1 MKFETNKQTLFSF
14 KNALMAGIL
23 LAMGVQ
29 SVSAEERTIDISGDN
44 TSSDYKS
51 YSTSVAIPAGDI
63 VNVKMARYCYF
74 SSTVTGS
81 GLLNLYGGGER
92 CYLGTK
98 SGSQWA
104 NMTNFKG
111 DIHIHPFVENS
122 PKAGFWGVILAH
134 GGKSFSPENI
144 NDAIN
149 SGKVNKTMEN
159 NHVTLHAGATIATE
173 ANTSGAG
180 FRIGEL
186 QMEAGSTLHGYMK
199 DKRAVYYLLGCMNS
213 DATLAG
219 TIIPSKDYENT
230 LLGIIKEGTG
240 SVYSLDGRRVNASNL
255 QPGLY
260 IKNGKKVVV
269 K

>member
-51 YSTSVAIPAGDI
+51 YSASVAIPAGDI

-74 SSTVTGS
+74 SSTVTGG

-159 NHVTLHAGATIATE
+159 NHVTLHAGATI
-173 ANTSGAG
+173 
-180 FRIGEL
+180 
-186 QMEAGSTLHGYMK
+186 
-199 DKRAVYYLLGCMNS
+199 
-213 DATLAG
+213 LAG
-219 TIIPSKDYENT
+219 TIIQSKDYENT

>member
-159 NHVTLHAGATIATE
+159 NHVTLHAGTTI
-173 ANTSGAG
+173 
-180 FRIGEL
+180 
-186 QMEAGSTLHGYMK
+186 
-199 DKRAVYYLLGCMNS
+199 
-213 DATLAG
+213 LAG

-255 QPGLY
+255 QLGLY
-260 IKNGKKVVV
+260 VKNGKKVVV

>member
-159 NHVTLHAGATIATE
+159 NHVTLHAGATI
-173 ANTSGAG
+173 
-180 FRIGEL
+180 
-186 QMEAGSTLHGYMK
+186 
-199 DKRAVYYLLGCMNS
+199 
-213 DATLAG
+213 LAG
-219 TIIPSKDYENT
+219 TIIQSKDYENT

>member
-1 MKFETNKQTLFSF
+1 
-14 KNALMAGIL
+14 MAGIL

-63 VNVKMARYCYF
+63 VNVKMARYCYL
-74 SSTVTGS
+74 SSTVTGG

-159 NHVTLHAGATIATE
+159 NHVTLHAGATI
-173 ANTSGAG
+173 
-180 FRIGEL
+180 
-186 QMEAGSTLHGYMK
+186 
-199 DKRAVYYLLGCMNS
+199 
-213 DATLAG
+213 LAG
-219 TIIPSKDYENT
+219 TIIQSKDYENT

>member
-74 SSTVTGS
+74 SSTVTGG

-159 NHVTLHAGATIATE
+159 NHVTLHAGATI
-173 ANTSGAG
+173 
-180 FRIGEL
+180 
-186 QMEAGSTLHGYMK
+186 
-199 DKRAVYYLLGCMNS
+199 
-213 DATLAG
+213 LAG
-219 TIIPSKDYENT
+219 TIIQSKDYENT

>member
-51 YSTSVAIPAGDI
+51 YSASVAIPAGDI

-81 GLLNLYGGGER
+81 DLLNLYGGGER

-159 NHVTLHAGATIATE
+159 NHVTLHAGATI
-173 ANTSGAG
+173 
-180 FRIGEL
+180 
-186 QMEAGSTLHGYMK
+186 
-199 DKRAVYYLLGCMNS
+199 
-213 DATLAG
+213 LAG
-219 TIIPSKDYENT
+219 TIIQSKDYENT

-260 IKNGKKVVV
+260 VKNGKKVVV

>member
-1 MKFETNKQTLFSF
+1 
-14 KNALMAGIL
+14 MAGIL

-74 SSTVTGS
+74 SSTVTGG

-159 NHVTLHAGATIATE
+159 NHVTLHAGATI
-173 ANTSGAG
+173 
-180 FRIGEL
+180 
-186 QMEAGSTLHGYMK
+186 
-199 DKRAVYYLLGCMNS
+199 
-213 DATLAG
+213 LAG
-219 TIIPSKDYENT
+219 TIIQSKDYENT